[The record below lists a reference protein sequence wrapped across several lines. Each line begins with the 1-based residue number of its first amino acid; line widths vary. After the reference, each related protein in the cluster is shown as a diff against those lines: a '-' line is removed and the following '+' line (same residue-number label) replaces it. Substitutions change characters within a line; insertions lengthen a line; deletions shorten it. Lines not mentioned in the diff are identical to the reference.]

1 MAPTVATPA
10 MTEQSLQSLRVLVTR
25 PEGRADAL
33 IDAITARGGKAVH
46 IPLLAVIP
54 LDEQSDAAIRATTT
68 QRFQALE
75 NYQRIIAISVNAL
88 HFGLPWIKQ
97 YWSTLPPQI
106 IWYGIGA
113 ATIAAFA
120 DYGIDARGE
129 NPASPTM
136 TSEAPSMTTEA
147 PAMTTE
153 ALVAASDLQQLHG
166 ERILILRGIGGREQL
181 ATVLRERG
189 AQVDYAEC
197 YRRSEPVLST
207 EQLAQ
212 LQAMP
217 FDAISVNSAETL
229 QNLWQCL
236 QPAARELAYRRALIA
251 PSARVAATAEQLGFT
266 RVIVADNAGTQAT
279 LNALM
284 SVTKIKMQNDVD

>member
-1 MAPTVATPA
+1 
-10 MTEQSLQSLRVLVTR
+10 MTEKPLQALRVLVTR
-25 PEGRADAL
+25 PQGRADAL
-33 IDAITARGGKAVH
+33 IDAITACGGKAVH
-46 IPLLAVIP
+46 IPLLAVVP
-54 LDEQSDAAIRATTT
+54 LDEQNDAAICASTTR
-68 QRFQALE
+68 QFQALE
-75 NYQRIIAISVNAL
+75 NYRRVIAISVNAL

-97 YWSTLPPQI
+97 YWPTLPPQI

-120 DYGIDARGE
+120 DYGIDARGK
-129 NPASPTM
+129 NAASPTM
-136 TSEAPSMTTEA
+136 TSEA
-147 PAMTTE
+147 
-153 ALVAASDLQQLHG
+153 LLAASDLQQLHG
-166 ERILILRGIGGREQL
+166 ERVLILRGIGGREQL

-197 YRRSEPVLST
+197 YRRSEPELSA

-236 QPAARELAYRRALIA
+236 QPAARELAYQRALIA
-251 PSARVAATAEQLGFT
+251 PSERVAAAAQQMGFK
-266 RVIVADNAGTQAT
+266 RVIAAGNAGTQAT
-279 LNALM
+279 LAALI
-284 SVTKIKMQNDVD
+284 SVTEN